1 MPIKPVDLKKIE
13 FAASNIYE
21 GVIVSS
27 KRARNL
33 NDETKLEFTSLVSTV
48 APTTDDDFEDRINPE
63 QLKISLEFEKRQKP
77 HLKALN
83 ELLENKI
90 EYRFKEEEQQ

>member
-1 MPIKPVDLKKIE
+1 MPIKPVDLKQIE
-13 FAASNIYE
+13 KAASNIYE

-27 KRARNL
+27 KRARSL

-48 APTTDDDFEDRINPE
+48 APATDDDFEDRINPE

-83 ELLENKI
+83 ELLDGKI

>member
-1 MPIKPVDLKKIE
+1 MPIRPVDLKKIE
-13 FAASNIYE
+13 ESASNIYE

-27 KRARNL
+27 KRARAI
-33 NDETKLEFTSLVSTV
+33 NDETKLEFSSLVSTV
-48 APTTDDDFEDRINPE
+48 APATDDDFEDRINPE

-77 HLKALN
+77 HLKALD
-83 ELLENKI
+83 ELLDNKI